1 MDGALLV
8 EKGKEAGE
16 DADECVE
23 GPVVAPE
30 RGVLGVV
37 GKCLVGELEGDES
50 GEGAVD

>member
-1 MDGALLV
+1 MDEALLV
-8 EKGKEAGE
+8 EEGKEVSE

-37 GKCLVGELEGDES
+37 GESLVGELEGDEG
-50 GEGAVD
+50 GESAVD